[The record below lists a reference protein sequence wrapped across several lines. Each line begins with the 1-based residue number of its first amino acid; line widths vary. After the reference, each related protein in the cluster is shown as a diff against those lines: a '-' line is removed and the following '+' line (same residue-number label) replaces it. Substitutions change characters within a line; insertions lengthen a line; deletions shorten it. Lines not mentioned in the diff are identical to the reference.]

1 MTGKP
6 PFDPMEAGDRTVI
19 RPNPGGRRQAP
30 APQPAPSE
38 PAPAP
43 GPYPGAF
50 PGASGEDAWLSDSG
64 ARQAVA
70 APPPPVPAA
79 GVRSADLEAIRA
91 LDVADVNPVVR
102 AARPLM
108 MLLSNLRVSGS
119 QQKVAP
125 LMDAVAQSIT
135 EFERDLRAAGVSE
148 DTVHTAKYVMCAT
161 ADDIVQN
168 IPGSDRHVWTQ
179 HSMLSRFFQMRTS
192 GVGFFDELAKAKA
205 NPALHYDLLELMHA
219 CLSLGFE
226 GQYRS
231 SGGGDVA
238 LQQIRRDVYHTLRHI
253 RPRVGDEIS
262 PHWRGQ
268 DIAAEAGSARIPTWA
283 IASIAAAALLGIFVV
298 LRLLLSQSSEV
309 FAENMLN
316 LHPDGEVVLARD
328 AYEPF
333 DAGSIEFTSTQLERI
348 RAALADE
355 IAAGARGGGPG
366 GTEHFDPSRHRRAVP
381 VGQRRPQGR
390 RSPRPRK
397 GCPDARQGA
406 QGDHGD
412 RALRQ
417 RAAALP
423 GAVQVEPRPVGPARP
438 VGRRCPGAATGRAG
452 PPGGRRPRPRRSDRR
467 QQVGRG
473 PGPEP
478 KGRYPPAAHR
488 LTDWYS
494 T

>member
-43 GPYPGAF
+43 GASPAPSHGAF

-64 ARQAVA
+64 VRQAVA

-108 MLLSNLRVSGS
+108 MLLANLRVSGS

-125 LMDAVAQSIT
+125 LMDAVAHSIT
-135 EFERDLRAAGVSE
+135 EFERDLHAAGVSE

-205 NPALHYDLLELMHA
+205 NPALHYNLLELMHA

-268 DIAAEAGSARIPTWA
+268 DIAAESALGPRPHLGDRI
-283 IASIAAAALLGIFVV
+283 
-298 LRLLLSQSSEV
+298 
-309 FAENMLN
+309 
-316 LHPDGEVVLARD
+316 D
-328 AYEPF
+328 
-333 DAGSIEFTSTQLERI
+333 
-348 RAALADE
+348 
-355 IAAGARGGGPG
+355 RGGGPAR
-366 GTEHFDPSRHRRAVP
+366 HLRDPAPAAVP
-381 VGQRRPQGR
+381 VVGGV
-390 RSPRPRK
+390 
-397 GCPDARQGA
+397 
-406 QGDHGD
+406 GDYLYDLPWYVIIGP
-412 RALRQ
+412 
-417 RAAALP
+417 P
-423 GAVQVEPRPVGPARP
+423 GAGKTTALVNSGPQVPARP
-438 VGRRCPGAATGRAG
+438 RRPTPPRSPAPAARATATGGSPTRRC
-452 PPGGRRPRPRRSDRR
+452 
-467 QQVGRG
+467 
-473 PGPEP
+473 
-478 KGRYPPAAHR
+478 
-488 LTDWYS
+488 
-494 T
+494 